1 MDAVTPL
8 GEGDF
13 RPSDLMILPPQH
25 ETPVAA
31 YVIATYVVLYSTG
44 VVELSRDTD
53 NCMCVFCCFICVV
66 PL

>member
-13 RPSDLMILPPQH
+13 RPSDLLILPPQH

-31 YVIATYVVLYSTG
+31 YVGGPKEMKLIAL
-44 VVELSRDTD
+44 
-53 NCMCVFCCFICVV
+53 FCGATR
-66 PL
+66 LREGL